1 MNAQVA
7 RMDTDSDSESEDQY
21 ELEKLAGTMEVG
33 GTIDVG
39 AAGATGTSVIRRNG
53 DLDEIE
59 ELLNK
64 EEKKNQQ
71 DNVF

>member
-21 ELEKLAGTMEVG
+21 ELEKLAGTMEAG
-33 GTIDVG
+33 GTIVDVG
-39 AAGATGTSVIRRNG
+39 AAGATGTSVRRNG

-59 ELLNK
+59 ELL
-64 EEKKNQQ
+64 
-71 DNVF
+71 